1 MIECDLANKPEDL
14 LRLNPYGKVPVLVDG
29 AGVIYESAIINEYL
43 EEKHS
48 GTPLMPK
55 DPLLRSR
62 ARIWIDYCN
71 TRLQHAGGY
80 IAHNYEVEKSK
91 ERLRGY
97 LATLDREMKDR
108 EYIAG
113 EYSLADITYIPFFCR
128 LPRYQTEIGDDWPHL
143 KSWMARLL
151 DRPAVRATP

>member
-1 MIECDLANKPEDL
+1 
-14 LRLNPYGKVPVLVDG
+14 VLVDG
-29 AGVIYESAIINEYL
+29 TGVIYESAIINEYL
-43 EEKHS
+43 EEKYS
-48 GTPLMPK
+48 YTPLMPQ

-71 TRLQHAGGY
+71 TRLQHAAGY

-97 LATLDREMKDR
+97 LATLDREMKGR
-108 EYIAG
+108 EFLTG

-128 LPRYQTEIGDDWPHL
+128 LQRYQTEIGDDLPHL
-143 KSWMARLL
+143 KAWMARLL

>member
-1 MIECDLANKPEDL
+1 

-43 EEKHS
+43 EEKYS
-48 GTPLMPK
+48 NTPLLPK
-55 DPLLRSR
+55 DPLLRAR

-71 TRLQHAGGY
+71 TRLQHAAGY

-108 EYIAG
+108 EFLAG
-113 EYSLADITYIPFFCR
+113 AYSLADITYIPFFCR
-128 LPRYQTEIGDDWPHL
+128 LQRYQTEIGDDLPHL
-143 KSWMARLL
+143 KVWMARLL
-151 DRPAVRATP
+151 DRPAVRSTP